1 MSAETLIANLT
12 KQYQLH
18 ESLLRNALK
27 KTEVLKKG
35 DVDSLQEV
43 MREEQKLIAAITMME
58 NERQTIAQ
66 SFLKKNAESQITIAD
81 CITAAAPEA
90 AETLR
95 ALQEQLVSVIA
106 KLQEQ
111 NDLNQQIIYQT
122 LQFVNINLDV
132 LQPGKEAA
140 AYGRPDVK
148 KQQAKPGKS
157 FFDSKA

>member
-18 ESLLRNALK
+18 ENLLKNALR
-27 KTEVLKKG
+27 KTDVLKKG

-43 MREEQKLIAAITMME
+43 MREEQKLTTAITMME
-58 NERQTIAQ
+58 SERQTAAQ
-66 SFLKKNAESQITIAD
+66 SFLRQTEDSPITIED
-81 CITAAAPEA
+81 CIQAASPEA

-95 ALQEQLVSVIA
+95 VLQEKLLDIIE

-111 NDLNQQIIYQT
+111 NELNKQLIYQS
-122 LQFVNINLDV
+122 LQFVNMNLDL
-132 LQPGKEAA
+132 LQPEKETA
-140 AYGRPDVK
+140 AYGRPVEK
-148 KQQAKPGKS
+148 KQMKQGKS

>member
-1 MSAETLIANLT
+1 MSAETLIVNLT

-35 DVDSLQEV
+35 DVDSLQEI
-43 MREEQKLIAAITMME
+43 MREEQKLAAAITMME
-58 NERQTIAQ
+58 NERQTAAQ
-66 SFLKKNAESQITIAD
+66 SFLKKSADSQITIVD
-81 CITAAAPEA
+81 CIKAAVPEA
-90 AETLR
+90 AETLK
-95 ALQEQLVSVIA
+95 ALQDQLVSVIA

-111 NDLNQQIIYQT
+111 NELNQQLIYQT

-132 LQPGKEAA
+132 LQPEKEAA
-140 AYGRPDVK
+140 AYSRPDVK
-148 KQQAKPGKS
+148 KQHAKPGKS